1 MQDHLHQRLEEL
13 KKEFQIGQDRLA
25 ALEKETSAVKNSML
39 RISGAIQVLEE
50 LLEKVSTQMPEND
63 NYQDQTKPS
72 ESG

>member
-13 KKEFQIGQDRLA
+13 KKEYQKGQDRLT

-50 LLEKVSTQMPEND
+50 LLKKVSTQMPEND